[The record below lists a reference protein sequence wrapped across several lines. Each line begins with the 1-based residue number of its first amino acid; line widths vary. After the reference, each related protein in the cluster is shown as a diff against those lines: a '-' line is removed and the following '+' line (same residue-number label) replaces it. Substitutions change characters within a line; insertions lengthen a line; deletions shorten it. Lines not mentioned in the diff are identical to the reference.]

1 MTALA
6 SENATAVRD
15 VQVQLIDGGP
25 SSITMDGTVQP
36 LRASG
41 IEDARK
47 EALKRLTDI
56 AAHLG
61 SSVNVTSAE
70 PDGTYGFIVTP
81 EGSTHL
87 PSEKKPPSTPT
98 PVPRPAPATAS
109 TPASA
114 PVKPSAPVP
123 EMPHPRP
130 TSIPVPAPP
139 AHDTASSRQVKPTP
153 EHGQQDGAGQDRQLT
168 RMELKAQRRRESLLE
183 KISGNAPATQG
194 LRGVAN
200 IMGLSLPPSPAELTE
215 RADIAKVSQHW
226 PGLRTIAI
234 VNGKGGSGKTPTTIL
249 LSAVL
254 ARYGGGGVIAWDNNS
269 TRGTLGWR
277 TEQADHDRTV
287 ADLIPAAEQFLQRD
301 SRLADL
307 DAYTHHQRV
316 DRFNVLRSKP
326 ELLSTQQPSDEA
338 SFRAVHAVLARACRI
353 IMIDTGNDESTPAWS
368 AMIAKA
374 DALVVPTRTLPEHAE
389 SARLLLDE
397 LACSSD
403 QHAAHL
409 AGEAIIVVSQSGKAE
424 PTPERYVGIF
434 NDMAGAA
441 VGIPYDPGMSGSP
454 LLLDSLAPPTRRAWI
469 RAAAA
474 LADALG

>member
-1 MTALA
+1 M
-6 SENATAVRD
+6 
-15 VQVQLIDGGP
+15 
-25 SSITMDGTVQP
+25 
-36 LRASG
+36 
-41 IEDARK
+41 
-47 EALKRLTDI
+47 
-56 AAHLG
+56 
-61 SSVNVTSAE
+61 
-70 PDGTYGFIVTP
+70 
-81 EGSTHL
+81 
-87 PSEKKPPSTPT
+87 
-98 PVPRPAPATAS
+98 
-109 TPASA
+109 
-114 PVKPSAPVP
+114 
-123 EMPHPRP
+123 
-130 TSIPVPAPP
+130 
-139 AHDTASSRQVKPTP
+139 KPTP